1 MNDVHVAGVEA
12 AQREALTRSRAL
24 AVALLLVMASVFLAT
39 QYIPEPGFW
48 VLLVRAGAEAAMVG
62 ALADWFA
69 VTALF
74 RHPFGIPIP
83 HTAIVPRNKDRIG
96 EGLGSFVARNFLEPQ
111 LLAHKLR
118 SLDLAGELGAWL
130 KQPEHAEAVA
140 DRVGSGLRLLVES
153 IDDEEVRKFVAGALQ
168 EKLDEL
174 DLAPL
179 LGRVLE
185 LLTENG
191 QHHELF
197 TRSLLVA
204 RGVLDRN
211 SHLIYEKVEDR
222 TAWWV
227 PATIDR
233 RIAGAILHG
242 VQDLLADLGDRDHPA
257 RREFDRSVR
266 ELVDKLKTS
275 PRYRAQVEELK
286 ADLLGSPA
294 VQGYVQNVWEDLKRL
309 LLRDLSSPRPRITA
323 GLSAAIQALAIA
335 LEQDRHM
342 RGRLNRRI
350 EGLVLG
356 LVVPWRAE
364 IGKFIAEVVR
374 SWDARTVSERIELAV
389 GRDLQFIRIN
399 GTLVGALV
407 GCLLFL
413 LSTFAFPH

>member
-1 MNDVHVAGVEA
+1 MNDLHRFGVEA
-12 AQREALTRSRAL
+12 AQREALARYRLL
-24 AVALLLVMASVFLAT
+24 AVALLVLMASLFLAT
-39 QYIPEPGFW
+39 QFVPAPGFW
-48 VLLVRAGAEAAMVG
+48 VLLLRAGAEAAMVG

-96 EGLGSFVARNFLEPQ
+96 EGLGSFVERNFLEPHLVAQ
-111 LLAHKLR
+111 KLR
-118 SLDLAGELGAWL
+118 SLDPAAELGAWL
-130 KQPEHAEAVA
+130 KDPAHAQGAAE
-140 DRVGSGLRLLVES
+140 RISSGLRLLVES
-153 IDDEEVRKFVAGALQ
+153 IDDEEVRKFVARALQ

-174 DLAPL
+174 DLGPV

-197 TRSLLVA
+197 SRALLLA
-204 RGVLDRN
+204 RDVLDRN
-211 SHLIYEKVEDR
+211 TQLIYEKVEAR

-227 PATIDR
+227 PRAVDR
-233 RIAGAILHG
+233 RIAEAILRG
-242 VQDLLADLGDRDHPA
+242 VQELLSDLGDREHPA

-266 ELVDKLKTS
+266 ELVEKLKHS
-275 PRYRAQVEELK
+275 PHYRRKVEALK
-286 ADLLGSPA
+286 ADMLGSPA
-294 VQGYVQNVWEDLKRL
+294 VQGYVQNVWADLKRL
-309 LLRDLSSPRPRITA
+309 LLRDLDAPRPRITG
-323 GLSAAIQALAIA
+323 GLSAAIQALAAA
-335 LEQDRHM
+335 LEQDPHM
-342 RGRLNRRI
+342 RERLNRRI
-350 EGLVLG
+350 EGLVLS

-374 SWDARTVSERIELAV
+374 SWDARTVSERLELAV

-413 LSTFAFPH
+413 LGRFAFPH